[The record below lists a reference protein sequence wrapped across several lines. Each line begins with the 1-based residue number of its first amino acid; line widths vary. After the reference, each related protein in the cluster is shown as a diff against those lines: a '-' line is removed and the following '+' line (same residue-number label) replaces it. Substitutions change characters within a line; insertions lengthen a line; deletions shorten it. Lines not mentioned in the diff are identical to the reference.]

1 MPAPHTKKERLYNML
16 SLLLEIAFYLI
27 IALVGCGGLFIL
39 ACYDDRI
46 ID

>member
-1 MPAPHTKKERLYNML
+1 ML

-27 IALVGCGGLFIL
+27 TALVGCGGLFIL
-39 ACYDDRI
+39 ACYEDRI

>member
-1 MPAPHTKKERLYNML
+1 ML
-16 SLLLEIAFYLI
+16 SALLEIAFYLVSAI
-27 IALVGCGGLFIL
+27 VICGGLFIL